1 MNALCTV
8 NPRGGVLHTLELP
21 TPLTTRGHDATV
33 FVPTH

>member
-8 NPRGGVLHTLELP
+8 KPRHGVQHTLELA
-21 TPLTTRGHDATV
+21 TPLTTHGHDATV

>member
-8 NPRGGVLHTLELP
+8 NPRDGVLHTLEL
-21 TPLTTRGHDATV
+21 TTLLTIHGHDATV